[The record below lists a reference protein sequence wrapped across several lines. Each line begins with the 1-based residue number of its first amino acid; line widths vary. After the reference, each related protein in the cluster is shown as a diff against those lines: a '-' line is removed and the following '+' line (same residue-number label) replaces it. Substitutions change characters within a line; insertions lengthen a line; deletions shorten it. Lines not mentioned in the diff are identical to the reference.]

1 MAWRRFCWGV
11 TSAHRQSNTVPDL
24 EKCNGP
30 RQLQFPGLLAAV
42 VFRVLG
48 WHCMV
53 CVRGPVVHLLALLVV
68 EGPTLLHAPL
78 RDRTCPTATFIC
90 FISALR
96 PALAPVLCVLQVGG
110 TTHGDSWGTAAM
122 ARQLLTFGVFC

>member
-1 MAWRRFCWGV
+1 
-11 TSAHRQSNTVPDL
+11 
-24 EKCNGP
+24 
-30 RQLQFPGLLAAV
+30 
-42 VFRVLG
+42 
-48 WHCMV
+48 MV

-96 PALAPVLCVLQVGG
+96 SALAPVLCVLQVGA
-110 TTHGDSWGTAAM
+110 TIHGDSWGTTAVV
-122 ARQLLTFGVFC
+122 RQLLTFCVFC